1 MVRGGRGL
9 RVPRL
14 PSIGKVQR
22 SLGSQIQCVRK
33 GASPGLA
40 RNSRRGAAKAMQQCS
55 RAGGWQAENKAA
67 RGSQSTRRALI
78 RCALRPF
85 RDPASGTDFPVD
97 TLRQSNGV
105 QDVSAASGAETRTR
119 RVAHATTAH
128 GSHVKGNRGVCC
140 VFGQAARAC
149 AARGSGER
157 TAQRQARGRCCCSAT
172 RPTASS

>member
-1 MVRGGRGL
+1 
-9 RVPRL
+9 
-14 PSIGKVQR
+14 
-22 SLGSQIQCVRK
+22 
-33 GASPGLA
+33 
-40 RNSRRGAAKAMQQCS
+40 MQQCS

-105 QDVSAASGAETRTR
+105 QDVSVASGAETRTR

-128 GSHVKGNRGVCC
+128 DSHVKGNRGVCC